1 MTDKGRV
8 SPSPAS
14 GGGARDG
21 GTTSIIIFGASGD
34 LTWRKLIPALYN
46 NFKKGRL
53 SECANV
59 VGFARRPYTDETF
72 RERLREGVEKFSPDT
87 FDAKIWD
94 EFSQMLHYFRG
105 NLNEGDDFKKLNAFL
120 EEKESCS
127 TILSEA
133 KQSPAKNV
141 ETALQKDARRENRA
155 NRLYYLATAP
165 SFYGP
170 VAGHLGAAGMSQQK
184 KNAKV
189 WRRIIIEKPF
199 GHNLASAQELNL
211 AVHAAFD
218 ESQIYRIDHYLG
230 KETSQNILFFRFAN
244 TIFEPLWNRQFV
256 KNIQISVTE
265 SVDVGS
271 RSGYY
276 DKSGV
281 LRDMFQN
288 HLFQLLALI
297 AMEAPASFNADAI
310 RNEKVKVFQ
319 SIRPIKLEDTVRAQY
334 EGYTETEGVAP
345 NSQTPTYAA
354 LKLFIDNWRWQGV
367 PFYLRSGKAL
377 QRKTSEIIIEFQR
390 PPHLMFDLPA
400 GRDFTPNILSICIYP
415 DEGIHLRFEA
425 KVPDSDQEMRSVDMD
440 FHYSDSFEDT
450 LIPEAYE
457 RLLLEALQG
466 DASLFTRSDGIE
478 ASWQIIDSVLDGWA
492 ERSQP
497 QLDSHKKG
505 DWGPES
511 AVALL
516 ARDGHRWRFSCAEH
530 D

>member
-1 MTDKGRV
+1 KGGQMNAV
-8 SPSPAS
+8 CES
-14 GGGARDG
+14 
-21 GTTSIIIFGASGD
+21 TSIVIFGASGD

-53 SECANV
+53 AECANV
-59 VGFARRPYTDETF
+59 VGFSRHQYSDEDF
-72 RERLREGVEKFSPDT
+72 RARLREGTLKFSPDT
-87 FDAKIWD
+87 FDAATWD
-94 EFSQMLHYFRG
+94 EFAKKLHYSPGDFG
-105 NLNEGDDFKKLNAFL
+105 KAEDFTKLDAFLQNLEGD
-120 EEKESCS
+120 
-127 TILSEA
+127 T
-133 KQSPAKNV
+133 
-141 ETALQKDARRENRA
+141 A

-165 SFYGP
+165 AFY
-170 VAGHLGAAGMSQQK
+170 ALISAQLNAAGMSHE
-184 KNAKV
+184 NETSGA

-199 GHNLASAQELNL
+199 GHDLASAQELNH

-244 TIFEPLWNRQFV
+244 TIFEPLWNRRYIN
-256 KNIQISVTE
+256 NIQITVTE
-265 SVDVGS
+265 SVDVGG
-271 RSGYY
+271 RAGYY
-276 DKSGV
+276 DKAGV

-288 HLFQLLALI
+288 HLFQLLALV

-319 SIRPIKLEDTVRAQY
+319 SIRPIDLADTVRAQY
-334 EGYTETEGVAP
+334 QGYAQAEGVAP

-377 QRKTSEIIIEFQR
+377 KRKTSEIIIEFQR

-400 GRDFTPNILSICIYP
+400 GSDFSPNILSICIQP

-440 FHYSDSFEDT
+440 FHYRDSFEDT
-450 LIPEAYE
+450 AIPEAYE

-478 ASWQIIDSVLDGWA
+478 ASWRVIDSVLKGWA
-492 ERSQP
+492 ERAQP
-497 QLDSHKKG
+497 KLATHKKG
-505 DWGPES
+505 AWGPEES
-511 AVALL
+511 TALL
-516 ARDGHRWRFSCAEH
+516 ARAGHRWHLGCIDAQEN
-530 D
+530 